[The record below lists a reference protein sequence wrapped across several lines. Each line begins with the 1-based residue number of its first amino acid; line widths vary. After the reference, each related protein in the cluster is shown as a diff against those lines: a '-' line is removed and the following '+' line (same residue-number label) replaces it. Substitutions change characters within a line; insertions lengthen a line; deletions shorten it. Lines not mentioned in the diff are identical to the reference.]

1 MYANPPIHAKF
12 WPDPSIRHYFRSNPD
27 MHYLKLSVV
36 KYTAFGYIYLF
47 SFSSTVFIF
56 IGVRAGG
63 AGGAA
68 APPLAKIFG
77 QNACDSGKSTWD
89 KIFID

>member
-1 MYANPPIHAKF
+1 MIAWSKATI
-12 WPDPSIRHYFRSNPD
+12 
-27 MHYLKLSVV
+27 L
-36 KYTAFGYIYLF
+36 G
-47 SFSSTVFIF
+47 

-68 APPLAKIFG
+68 APPVAKIFG

>member
-1 MYANPPIHAKF
+1 MRNISQWKNAKR
-12 WPDPSIRHYFRSNPD
+12 WQPTNTGRELE
-27 MHYLKLSVV
+27 LK
-36 KYTAFGYIYLF
+36 G
-47 SFSSTVFIF
+47 

-68 APPLAKIFG
+68 APPVAKIFG

>member
-1 MYANPPIHAKF
+1 MLFRFEVGLIVK
-12 WPDPSIRHYFRSNPD
+12 DTIKGSISNV
-27 MHYLKLSVV
+27 HIGQVTS
-36 KYTAFGYIYLF
+36 GH
-47 SFSSTVFIF
+47 

-68 APPLAKIFG
+68 APPVAKIFG

>member
-1 MYANPPIHAKF
+1 MQGLMAK
-12 WPDPSIRHYFRSNPD
+12 
-27 MHYLKLSVV
+27 LKS
-36 KYTAFGYIYLF
+36 
-47 SFSSTVFIF
+47 

-68 APPLAKIFG
+68 APPVAKMFG

>member
-1 MYANPPIHAKF
+1 MEPN
-12 WPDPSIRHYFRSNPD
+12 D
-27 MHYLKLSVV
+27 L
-36 KYTAFGYIYLF
+36 AFTSKG
-47 SFSSTVFIF
+47 

-68 APPLAKIFG
+68 APPVAKIFG